1 MPKKTRIEKT
11 RINEAPVDP
20 SILDKKEETVK
31 PLYPPIIDE
40 LLNTIPKVALTHRQR
55 KKEFIKSLLR
65 FKTCS
70 FVRYC
75 IPLINK

>member
-11 RINEAPVDP
+11 SINVAPAEPNMLV
-20 SILDKKEETVK
+20 KKEETVK

-40 LLNTIPKVALTHRQR
+40 LLNTIPKVVLNHRQR
-55 KKEFIKSLLR
+55 KTEFIKSLLS